1 MQDGVMPGVMQGT
14 SLETT
19 QPDRKPYL
27 PGAIG
32 RLEGVCEEIEGIVS
46 EIHDRLRLGLLSKD
60 TEPCGKP
67 GVAPPQVLILE
78 RAGSIHSVATRLNNA
93 LRKLQEI
100 RDAVG
105 EI

>member
-32 RLEGVCEEIEGIVS
+32 RLEGVCEEIEGIVC
-46 EIHDRLRLGLLSKD
+46 EIHDRLRLGFLNKD
-60 TEPCGKP
+60 IEPCGKP
-67 GVAPPQVLILE
+67 GVAPLQGLIME
-78 RAGSIHSVATRLNNA
+78 RGGSINMVATRLNGI
-93 LRKLQEI
+93 LGMLQEI